1 MMHAERGQAMNCNDY
16 TNLILLADSGELSA
30 DQRVELDWHLA
41 GCADCRRYRD
51 DLNRLNKVAKP
62 ALAGAGPSPW
72 VVRNILAQAHP
83 ARRRMWAP
91 SIAGALAL
99 AASLL
104 VITLVLPHGNGPA
117 PTDQPGESIEAIHT
131 LLALAEDMP
140 EESSGARQTVKG
152 EEAVRELAAE
162 LLRYG
167 GFNDDWSSAHL
178 LL

>member
-1 MMHAERGQAMNCNDY
+1 MMRVGKELAMNCNDY
-16 TNLILLADSGELSA
+16 TNLILLADSGELPA
-30 DQRVELDWHLA
+30 DQRVELDRHLA

-51 DLNRLNKVAKP
+51 DLNRISKVAKP

-83 ARRRMWAP
+83 AQRRMWAP

-104 VITLVLPHGNGPA
+104 VITLVLPNGDGPA
-117 PTDQPGESIEAIHT
+117 TMDQPGESIEAVHT
-131 LLALAEDMP
+131 LLALAEDVP
-140 EESSGARQTVKG
+140 EESRGTRQTVKG